1 MRIYAALAVGCMAL
15 GPGAS
20 PRPAATAPAAITF
33 NDNRSPAGI
42 EGPETLRVSLVAA
55 RGEWRPYGP
64 DSSGVPMLVFGET
77 GKPLQD
83 PGPLLRV
90 RRGTRLTVAVRNL
103 TGAPLVVHGLS
114 ARRVTVMDTLVVAPG
129 AVGTAAFMADAEGT
143 YYYWAST
150 HGEGFDQRFLDDS
163 HLNGALIVDPPA
175 PAVPAPDRV
184 FVVELYTPDMVND
197 TTPDFDHMLFAINGR
212 PWPFT
217 ERLTYDVGD
226 SVRWRFINASADV
239 HPFHLHG
246 FFFRVNARGD
256 LQRDT
261 VYWPDQQ
268 RHAVTEVM
276 WNGTTMDMAWR
287 PDRPGGWIFHCH
299 FNFHVPPNAA
309 LPPDTEP
316 SPLRELHLARGYPG
330 MGMTGNHA
338 MTGMGGLVLGIYIH
352 PPAGW
357 HPYAGARR
365 TLRLL
370 VESDSAR
377 GDSNRTYRYEVDDG
391 SHVATTHAPQ
401 PYGPPIILHRGEPT
415 RIWIVNHTPEMTQV
429 HWHGLEVE
437 SGVDGV
443 VGVSG
448 TPASMEPG
456 IMPGDSYPV
465 LVTPPHAGSYMYHT
479 HVNDIHQQTNGLYGP
494 LVVLDSGQTWN
505 PDTDRYFI
513 VGDDAAFVPVVNGGD
528 TLPIVLRTGTPYRF
542 RLMNMSVLEFNVRF
556 QLVKNGALLQWTP
569 VAKDAWP
576 LPPWQRASASARQAV
591 SIGETYDFQV
601 EQADTGRVTLELR
614 RLSGVLLSRQPIRFV
629 PP

>member
-1 MRIYAALAVGCMAL
+1 MRLHATLAVACIAFGPAPSPWPV
-15 GPGAS
+15 GTAPGA
-20 PRPAATAPAAITF
+20 IVF
-33 NDNRSPAGI
+33 NDNRVPAGVA
-42 EGPETLRVSLVAA
+42 GAGTLHVSLTAA

-64 DSSGVPMLVFGET
+64 DSAGVPMLAFGER

-90 RRGTRLTVAVRNL
+90 RRGTRVTVTVQNL
-103 TGAPLVVHGLS
+103 TGSPLVVHGLS
-114 ARRVTVMDTLVVAPG
+114 ARHVPVMDTLRIAPG
-129 AVGTAAFMADAEGT
+129 AVGTASFVADAEGT
-143 YYYWAST
+143 YYYWASS
-150 HGEGFDQRFLDDS
+150 HGEGFNDRYLDDS
-163 HLNGALIVDPPA
+163 HLNGALIVDPPL
-175 PAVPAPDRV
+175 PAMPAHDRV
-184 FVVELYTPDMVND
+184 FVVELYTPTMVND
-197 TTPDFDHMLFAINGR
+197 STPDFDHMMFAINGR
-212 PWPFT
+212 PWPYT

-226 SVRWRFINASADV
+226 SVRWRLINASADV

-268 RHAVTEVM
+268 RHVVTEVM

-299 FNFHVPPNAA
+299 FNFHVTPNAA

-316 SPLRELHLARGYPG
+316 SPQRELHLMNGYPG
-330 MGMTGNHA
+330 MAMTGNHA
-338 MTGMGGLVLGIYIH
+338 MTGMGGLVLGLYIR

-357 HPYAGARR
+357 HPYIGARR

-370 VESDSAR
+370 VASDSAP
-377 GDSNRTYRYEVDDG
+377 GAVGRTYRYEVDDG
-391 SHVATTHAPQ
+391 SRHETTHAPQ

-415 RIWIVNHTPEMTQV
+415 RIWVVNHTPEMTQV

-443 VGVSG
+443 VGISG

-456 IMPGDSYPV
+456 IMPGDSYQV

-494 LVVLDSGQTWN
+494 LIVLDSGQVWN

-513 VGDDAAFVPVVNGGD
+513 IGDDATISPVVNGGD
-528 TLPIVLRTGTPYRF
+528 TLPVVLRTGTRYRF
-542 RLMNMSVLEFNVRF
+542 RLMNMSVTEFNTEF
-556 QLVKNGALLQWTP
+556 QLVRDGGLLHWTP

-576 LPPWQRASASARQAV
+576 LPPWQRNSAPARQAV
-591 SIGETYDFQV
+591 NIGETYDFEV
-601 EQADTGRVTLELR
+601 EQADTGQVTLELR
-614 RLSGVLLSRQPIRFV
+614 RLGGLLLSRQPIHFV
-629 PP
+629 RP